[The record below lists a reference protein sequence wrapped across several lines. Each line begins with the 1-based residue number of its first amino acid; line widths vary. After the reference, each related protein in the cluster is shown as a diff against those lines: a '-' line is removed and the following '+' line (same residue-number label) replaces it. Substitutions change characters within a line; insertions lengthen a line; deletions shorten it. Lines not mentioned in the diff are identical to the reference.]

1 MISVYLNLF
10 NINLTAWFSAMILD
24 GHAAKLATLP
34 MMLPPTTLLG
44 RDLPHHE
51 RNILKNFAHAED
63 ARSKR
68 RGRQLKSGNQDEG
81 SARMCKEPKAPAES
95 TTGGQGGA
103 PAKP

>member
-1 MISVYLNLF
+1 MVF
-10 NINLTAWFSAMILD
+10 CGILD
-24 GHAAKLATLP
+24 GHAAELATVP
-34 MMLPPTTLLG
+34 MVLPPTTLLG

-51 RNILKNFAHAED
+51 RNILKNFVHAED

-81 SARMCKEPKAPAES
+81 SARVCKEPLAPAEL
-95 TTGGQGGA
+95 TTGGQGGV